1 METGF
6 LCQMWS
12 KTMATSIHFIHH
24 PALESKGHDM
34 CLHCRIELTVRLGL
48 VGLYRDEVARQALFD
63 VK

>member
-6 LCQMWS
+6 LGQMWS

-24 PALESKGHDM
+24 PALESKDHGM
-34 CLHCRIELTVRLGL
+34 CSHCRIELAVGLRL

-63 VK
+63 VE